1 MNFAPRTFRCP
12 NCNEMINDSMK
23 ECRYCSV
30 PVDPGVAQLIADKQ
44 QQANQACSDASYL
57 RTASIAMYVFLILS
71 LVPFVPLVTP
81 GFYIVFIVVVVL
93 LIRWQV
99 KFSGLNISDPDY
111 QAARRSWTRS
121 LIMMVIAVPLGFV
134 VRPIVQAVLYANFT
148 RE

>member
-121 LIMMVIAVPLGFV
+121 LVMMIIAAPLGFV

>member
-57 RTASIAMYVFLILS
+57 RTASIAMYVFLVLS

-81 GFYIVFIVVVVL
+81 GFYIVFVVVVVL

-134 VRPIVQAVLYANFT
+134 VRPIVQAVLYSNFT

>member
-57 RTASIAMYVFLILS
+57 RTASIAMYVFLVLS